1 MTYCFLLGG
10 KSLTNVTIQALFV
23 AGKPFYEDKADT
35 PAEVE
40 EDSEA
45 VAVLNE
51 CDMGQYKAL
60 DGEWVLMILIFY
72 TVL

>member
-1 MTYCFLLGG
+1 M
-10 KSLTNVTIQALFV
+10 

-35 PAEVE
+35 PAEIE

-51 CDMGQYKAL
+51 CDMDQYKTL
-60 DGEWVLMILIFY
+60 DGEWVMIMTFINFLKAML
-72 TVL
+72 T